1 MTKLDSKAAS
11 SNPSPE
17 PRAIFLK
24 VKKARGNRTLE
35 NAQDAVAHSAAAR
48 SNGARLALA
57 LENASLAARICDD
70 NRAKDVLVLDL
81 RAATSLVDYFVI
93 ATAASRRQ
101 ANAIA
106 SEIDQEMKRRGDKKL
121 GLEGTEEGSW
131 VLIDYGDFVVHV
143 FAPEARVYYSLEEL
157 WGDASRIDWSAAARP
172 RNGEA

>member
-11 SNPSPE
+11 SNSNPE
-17 PRAIFLK
+17 SRSTITK
-24 VKKARGNRTLE
+24 IKKPRGNRTLE
-35 NAQDAVAHSAAAR
+35 QAQDAVANSASAR
-48 SNGARLALA
+48 SNAGRLALA
-57 LENASLAARICDD
+57 LENAQLAARIADD
-70 NRAKDVLVLDL
+70 NRAKDVLVLDV

-121 GLEGTEEGSW
+121 GIEGTEEGSW

-143 FAPEARVYYSLEEL
+143 FAPEARGYYAIEEL
-157 WGDASRIDWSAAARP
+157 WGDAPRMDWAGAVQRSP
-172 RNGEA
+172 DEA